1 MPSRLLDPDAVVLC
15 RQRALPAVP
24 TARRSAPVPA
34 PGDVRAARTGRL
46 RGGPFIIAITDTQV
60 VVLSCGWFKRHKPK
74 SVWARYP
81 RAVQL
86 GPVNTSLAPTFT
98 IGNLVLETDEE
109 YVSVI

>member
-1 MPSRLLDPDAVVLC
+1 
-15 RQRALPAVP
+15 
-24 TARRSAPVPA
+24 
-34 PGDVRAARTGRL
+34 
-46 RGGPFIIAITDTQV
+46 V

>member
-1 MPSRLLDPDAVVLC
+1 MQLGRGILGV
-15 RQRALPAVP
+15 
-24 TARRSAPVPA
+24 APF
-34 PGDVRAARTGRL
+34 T
-46 RGGPFIIAITDTQV
+46 IAITDTQV

-74 SVWARYP
+74 SVWARHP

-109 YVSVI
+109 YVSVIRAADTQRWGSKDPHHAE